1 MKVTVVGLAWGTAY
15 RDEVPG
21 WWESIQALN
30 PACDDIVIAH
40 HPDDDCGVR
49 DLDCRLVDCRT
60 RTPDAMVNAAIQTI
74 DEGWVAVLAMDDR
87 FYPDAFACIPDA
99 EGFDVIANALRFKS
113 HGFVNGS
120 APERMHSDPFHNHV
134 MGTSWF
140 TKEIWERVGGYPD
153 VYWSDWG
160 FWWKCHR
167 HGARWFKPAGVQV
180 LVNDVRSGRLSS
192 EPNYDADI
200 EMIKFINDYQPNG
213 VK

>member
-1 MKVTVVGLAWGTAY
+1 MVGLAWGTAY

-21 WWESIQALN
+21 WWESVQALN

-40 HPDDDCGVR
+40 HPDDDSGVR
-49 DLDCRLVDCRT
+49 ELGCRLVECQT
-60 RTPDAMVNAAIQTI
+60 RTADAMANAAIQTI
-74 DEGWVAVLAMDDR
+74 EDGWVAVLAMDDR
-87 FYPDAFACIPDA
+87 FYPDAFACVPDA
-99 EGFDVIANALRFKS
+99 EGFDVIANALRFMS
-113 HGFVNGS
+113 HGIVNGS

-153 VYWSDWG
+153 LYWSDWG
-160 FWWKCHR
+160 FWWKCHLN
-167 HGARWFKPAGVQV
+167 GARWFKPAGVQV